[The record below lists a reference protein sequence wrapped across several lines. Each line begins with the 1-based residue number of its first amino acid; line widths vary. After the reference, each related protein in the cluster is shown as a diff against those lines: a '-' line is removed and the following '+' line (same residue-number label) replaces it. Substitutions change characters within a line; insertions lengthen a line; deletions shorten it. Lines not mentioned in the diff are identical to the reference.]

1 MKEKIINMA
10 LHNIENQCEIQGK
23 WKPTGLPDL
32 DGKLILTFQGHK
44 LTFNIEVKTEL
55 RHHQLPGLQNL
66 AKKHAPLMI
75 VAHRIFP
82 KIKEELRH
90 LNIAYLEANG
100 NIFFQE
106 KGTYICIDTQQPL
119 PTINTDRNRAF
130 TKTGLRVVFQ
140 FLLAEEFINLP
151 YREIAERLAVGLGNI
166 NYVMTGLKEMGFI
179 VHLDKKRYRLQNKKQ
194 LLDKWITAYKEKLQ
208 PDLLIGRFDFLD
220 KDDYLRWKDILLIP
234 NKTRWGGEPA
244 ANILTDYLQPGKY
257 TIYTAETRL
266 EVIKKYKL
274 FPEDNGPVAVY
285 RKFWEDVPGYETTVP
300 PILVYA
306 DLASEG
312 DRRLTETA
320 EKIYNEYLQNKL

>member
-1 MKEKIINMA
+1 MDENIIYAA
-10 LHNIENQCEIQGK
+10 LQNIENQARIKGE
-23 WKPTGLPDL
+23 WKPTQIPEL
-32 DGKLILTFQGHK
+32 DGRLILTFEGHK
-44 LTFNIEVKTEL
+44 LTFNVEVKTEL
-55 RHHQLPGLQNL
+55 RQHQLPDLQNL
-66 AKKHAPLMI
+66 AKRHVPLMI
-75 VAHRIFP
+75 VAYRIFP

-90 LNIAYLEANG
+90 LNIAYLEASG
-100 NIFFQE
+100 NIFFKE
-106 KGTYICIDTQQPL
+106 KGTYICIDTQPPL
-119 PTINTDRNRAF
+119 PKIKTDRNRAF

-166 NYVMTGLKEMGFI
+166 NYVMTGLKDMGFI
-179 VHLDKKRYRLQNKKQ
+179 VQLDKKRYKMQNKKQ

-208 PDLLIGRFDFLD
+208 PDLLIGRFNFVD
-220 KDDYLRWKDILLIP
+220 KDDYLRWKEIPIIP

-244 ANILTDYLQPGKY
+244 ANILTDYLQPGKF

-274 FPEDNGPVAVY
+274 FPEDNGPVTVY
-285 RKFWEDVPGYETTVP
+285 RKFWEDVPGDETTVP

-306 DLASEG
+306 DLVSEG

-320 EKIYNEYLQNKL
+320 EKVYDEYLQNKL

>member
-1 MKEKIINMA
+1 MEENIIYAA
-10 LHNIENQCEIQGK
+10 LQNIEHQANIQGE
-23 WKPTGLPDL
+23 WKPADLPEL
-32 DGKLILTFQGHK
+32 DGRLTITFEGHK
-44 LTFNIEVKTEL
+44 LTFNVEVKTEL
-55 RHHQLPGLQNL
+55 RHHQLPDLQNL
-66 AKKHAPLMI
+66 AKRHAPMMI
-75 VAHRIFP
+75 IAYRIFP

-100 NIFFQE
+100 NIFFKE
-106 KGTYICIDTQQPL
+106 KGTYICIDTQPL
-119 PTINTDRNRAF
+119 LPGTKTDRNRAF

-179 VHLDKKRYRLQNKKQ
+179 VQLDKKRYKMQNKKE
-194 LLDKWITAYKEKLQ
+194 LLDKWITGYKEKLQ
-208 PDLLIGRFDFLD
+208 PDLLIGRFDFVD
-220 KDDYLRWKDILLIP
+220 KDDYLRWKDIPLIT

-244 ANILTDYLQPGKY
+244 ANMLTDYLQPGKF

-266 EVIKKYKL
+266 DVIKKYKL
-274 FPEDNGPVAVY
+274 FPEENGPVTAY

-300 PILVYA
+300 PLLVYA
-306 DLASEG
+306 DLVSEG

-320 EKIYNEYLQNKL
+320 EKVYDEYLQNKL

>member
-1 MKEKIINMA
+1 MEENIIYAA
-10 LHNIENQCEIQGK
+10 LQNIENQANVK
-23 WKPTGLPDL
+23 WDWKPAHIPEL
-32 DGKLILTFQGHK
+32 DGRLILTFEGHK
-44 LTFNIEVKTEL
+44 LTFNVEVKTEL
-55 RHHQLPGLQNL
+55 RHHQLPDLQHL
-66 AKKHAPLMI
+66 AKRHAPLMI
-75 VAHRIFP
+75 VAYRIFP

-100 NIFFQE
+100 NIFFKE
-106 KGTYICIDTQQPL
+106 KGTYICIDTQPPL
-119 PTINTDRNRAF
+119 PRINTDRNRAF

-166 NYVMTGLKEMGFI
+166 NYVMTGLKDMGFI
-179 VHLDKKRYRLQNKKQ
+179 VQLDKKRYKMQNKKK

-208 PDLLIGRFDFLD
+208 PDLLIGRFNFVD
-220 KDDYLRWKDILLIP
+220 KNDYLRWKDIPIIL

-244 ANILTDYLQPGKY
+244 ANILTDHLQPGKF

-266 EVIKKYKL
+266 EMIKKYKL
-274 FPEDNGPVAVY
+274 FPEDNGPVTVY

-306 DLASEG
+306 DLVSEG

-320 EKIYNEYLQNKL
+320 EKVYDEYLQNKL